1 VHGADRPASV
11 HLPLENAMTKEEHQ
25 IVVEAID
32 DSLDLLREQLDT
44 IEASLALLTA
54 VATRTE
60 TRLCKLIEH
69 LGAKHIIESR

>member
-11 HLPLENAMTKEEHQ
+11 HLPLENAVTKEEHQ
-25 IVVEAID
+25 TIVEAVD
-32 DSLDLLREQLDT
+32 DGLDLLRDQLDT
-44 IEASLALLTA
+44 IEASLALLAA
-54 VATRTE
+54 VSTRTE